1 VFSSDGDLNQLGL
14 MVLQDDKHLEAAD
27 NVVPILRS
35 AVADDQVKGLLNNID
50 AKLTTA
56 DLVTMNQQVSL
67 LHQDADAVA
76 LAYLQRNN
84 YFSS

>member
-1 VFSSDGDLNQLGL
+1 
-14 MVLQDDKHLEAAD
+14 M
-27 NVVPILRS
+27 VPILRS
-35 AVADDQVKGLLNNID
+35 AVANDEVKGILNNID

-76 LAYLQRNN
+76 TAYLQKHN
-84 YFSS
+84 YFS